1 MFKLTNRN
9 KKIIATL
16 ILVAFIGLLFVRSR
30 AAEPSPSGSSNGGFT
45 VYGTDWCGF
54 TTKQRKQLDEK
65 YGKDSHT
72 YVNCEKNK
80 SACKGMDGFPVT
92 HTPDGEKVV
101 GFNPDL

>member
-1 MFKLTNRN
+1 MLKFINKNR
-9 KKIIATL
+9 KIIATI
-16 ILVAFIGLLFVRSR
+16 ILVGFAIIIIMRRR
-30 AAEPSPSGSSNGGFT
+30 APASAPVASNGGFV

-65 YGKDSHT
+65 YGNNSHT

-80 SACKGMDGFPVT
+80 SACKGMNGFPVT
-92 HTPDGEKVV
+92 QTPEGEKVV